1 MKFVGSGTR
10 VLAGALAGSS
20 AVVMKVNIYAKQSGD
35 SIGHP
40 EFYQR
45 AAAMGGT
52 YSLGVTDNLMLTRIA
67 DLFTGYLKGNYDR
80 PVGGRTG
87 IPEPDNP

>member
-1 MKFVGSGTR
+1 MKFVSSGTR
-10 VLAGALAGSS
+10 FLAGALAGSS

-45 AAAMGGT
+45 AAAMGGAHT
-52 YSLGVTDNLMLTRIA
+52 LGVTDNLIVARQS
-67 DLFTGYLKGNYDR
+67 G
-80 PVGGRTG
+80 
-87 IPEPDNP
+87 